1 MCKKC
6 VSLKYSHNNN
16 PRLTTLLTKYVSG
29 EVLSFDNVLL
39 LSMCYSLLN
48 FKLFFMTKSST
59 LFVESRVR
67 QFKQSK

>member
-48 FKLFFMTKSST
+48 FKLFFMTKS
-59 LFVESRVR
+59 
-67 QFKQSK
+67 